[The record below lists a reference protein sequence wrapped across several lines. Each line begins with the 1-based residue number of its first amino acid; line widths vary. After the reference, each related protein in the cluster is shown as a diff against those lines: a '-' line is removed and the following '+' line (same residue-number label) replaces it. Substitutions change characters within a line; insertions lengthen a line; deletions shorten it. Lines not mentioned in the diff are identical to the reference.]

1 MHQGRDDDLIENL
14 IPWSSAGGI
23 GGAIPAK
30 STGMTSIESRVG
42 ARRLPVGAE
51 VLGSETVHFRVWAP
65 RRRTV
70 HVVVEKESG
79 DELRAVALDR
89 EAGGYFSGLVED
101 ASEGMLYRYRL
112 DQGDR
117 FPDPASRF
125 QPQGPHGPSMIV
137 GPGKFRWTDDRWDG
151 PTLTGAVLYEMHVGT
166 FTREGTW
173 SGAERELSR
182 LAELGVTV
190 IELMPVADFPGRFG
204 WGYDGVNLF
213 APTRLY
219 GTPDEFR
226 HFVDRAHAE
235 GLAVILD
242 VVFNHFGPD
251 GNYLPQ
257 FSPYYISERHRTEWG
272 PAINFDGPDS
282 EPVREYATANAGYWI
297 DEFHLDGLRLDAT
310 QSIFDD
316 SEGHIIGEVC
326 ERVRAA
332 AAPRSTLIVG
342 ENEPQCVRLLRSS
355 LDGGYGVDALWN
367 DDWHHTA
374 RVAVTGRHEA
384 YYTDYRGTPQEFVS
398 AAKYGFLYQGQ
409 YYTWQKQRRGTPT
422 HGIDAARFV
431 HFLQNHDQVANSASG
446 ARGHELAPPG
456 RWRALTA
463 LLLLGPQ
470 TPMLFQGQ
478 EFGSSSPF
486 LYFADHAPELAR
498 KVQEGRTKFLL
509 QFASIAQSEV
519 RERLA
524 DPSDAD
530 TFQRSKLDHE
540 ERHRH
545 AEMWALHVD
554 LIRLRR
560 DDPVLAAQGTQGL
573 DGAVLSASAFLL
585 RYFARNG
592 EDRLLLVNVGAALD
606 FDPAPEPLLAPPAAM
621 RWEVR
626 WSSEDPR
633 YGGVGMPP
641 IDDERN
647 WHLPGESA
655 ALLIA
660 TREPGR

>member
-1 MHQGRDDDLIENL
+1 
-14 IPWSSAGGI
+14 
-23 GGAIPAK
+23 
-30 STGMTSIESRVG
+30 MTSIESRVG

-51 VLGSETVHFRVWAP
+51 VVGPETVHFRVWAP

-70 HVVVEKESG
+70 RVVVESAAGK
-79 DELRAVALDR
+79 ELRSVALDR
-89 EAGGYFSGLVED
+89 EAGGYFAGLVED

-125 QPQGPHGPSMIV
+125 QPQGPHGPSMV
-137 GPGKFRWTDDRWDG
+137 VDPGKFRWTDEDWGG
-151 PTLTGAVLYEMHVGT
+151 PTLPGAVIYEMHVGT
-166 FTREGTW
+166 FTPEGTW
-173 SGAERELSR
+173 TAAERHLSA
-182 LAELGVTV
+182 LAELGITV

-204 WGYDGVNLF
+204 WGYDGVDLF

-219 GTPDEFR
+219 GSPDEFR
-226 HFVDRAHAE
+226 HFTDRAHGE

-242 VVFNHFGPD
+242 VVYNHVGPD
-251 GNYLPQ
+251 GNYLAQ

-272 PAINFDGPDS
+272 PAINFDGPQC
-282 EPVREYATANAGYWI
+282 EPVREFAIANAGYWI

-316 SEGHIIGEVC
+316 SKTHIIVEVC
-326 ERVRAA
+326 ERARAA
-332 AAPRSTLIVG
+332 AGTRSTLIVG
-342 ENEPQCVRLLRSS
+342 ENEPQDVRLLRPPRE
-355 LDGGYGVDALWN
+355 GGYGLDAVWN

-374 RVAVTGRHEA
+374 AVAVTGRHEA

-409 YYTWQKQRRGTPT
+409 HYSWQKQRRGTPT
-422 HGIDAARFV
+422 RGIDAARFV

-478 EFGSSSPF
+478 EFGTSSPF
-486 LYFADHAPELAR
+486 LYFADHIPELAQ
-498 KVQEGRTKFLL
+498 KVREGRTKFLL
-509 QFASIAQSEV
+509 QFPSIAQSEV
-519 RERLA
+519 RNRLA
-524 DPSDAD
+524 DPSDPD
-530 TFQRSKLDHE
+530 TFERSKLDHE
-540 ERHRH
+540 ERERRL
-545 AEMWALHVD
+545 EMLALHRD
-554 LIRLRR
+554 LLRLRR
-560 DDPVLAAQGTQGL
+560 DDPVLAAQATQGV
-573 DGAVLSASAFLL
+573 DGAVLSTSAFAL
-585 RYFARNG
+585 RFFA
-592 EDRLLLVNVGAALD
+592 ESDQDRLLLVNVGAALD
-606 FDPAPEPLLAPPAAM
+606 FDPAPEPLLAPPVAM
-621 RWEVR
+621 RWELR

-633 YGGVGMPP
+633 YGGEGMPP
-641 IDDERN
+641 IEDENN

-655 ALLIA
+655 VLLIA
-660 TREPGR
+660 ARASRR

>member
-1 MHQGRDDDLIENL
+1 
-14 IPWSSAGGI
+14 
-23 GGAIPAK
+23 
-30 STGMTSIESRVG
+30 MTSIESRVG

-51 VLGSETVHFRVWAP
+51 VLGLETVHFRVWAP
-65 RRRTV
+65 RHRAV
-70 HVVVEKESG
+70 HVVLEGASG
-79 DELRAVALDR
+79 KELRAVPLDR
-89 EAGGYFSGLVED
+89 EAGGYFAGMVED

-112 DQGDR
+112 DHGDR

-125 QPQGPHGPSMIV
+125 QPEGPHGPSMIV
-137 GPGKFRWTDDRWDG
+137 DPGKFRWTDEDWGG
-151 PTLTGAVLYEMHVGT
+151 PTLPGAVIYEMHVGT

-173 SGAERELSR
+173 AAAEHELGE
-182 LAELGVTV
+182 LAELGITV
-190 IELMPVADFPGRFG
+190 IELMPVADFPGQFG
-204 WGYDGVNLF
+204 WGYDGVDLF

-219 GTPDEFR
+219 GTPDDFR

-235 GLAVILD
+235 GLGVILD
-242 VVFNHFGPD
+242 VVYNHLGPD
-251 GNYLPQ
+251 GNYLPK
-257 FSPYYISERHRTEWG
+257 FSPDYVSERHRTEWG
-272 PAINFDGPDS
+272 PAINFDGPEC
-282 EPVREYATANAGYWI
+282 EPVREFALANAGYWV

-316 SEGHIIGEVC
+316 SSPHIIEELC
-326 ERVRAA
+326 ERVRGAGGR
-332 AAPRSTLIVG
+332 RSTLIVG
-342 ENEPQCVRLLRSS
+342 ENEPQHVRLLRSPR
-355 LDGGYGVDALWN
+355 DGGYGVDALWN

-374 RVAVTGRHEA
+374 TVAVTGRHEA

-398 AAKYGFLYQGQ
+398 SAKYGFLYQGQ
-409 YYTWQKQRRGTPT
+409 FYSWQKQRRGTPT
-422 HGIDAARFV
+422 RGIDAARFV

-478 EFGSSSPF
+478 EFGASSPF

-498 KVQEGRTKFLL
+498 KVRDGRTKFLL

-519 RERLA
+519 RDRLA
-524 DPSDAD
+524 DPSDAG
-530 TFQRSKLDHE
+530 TFERSKLDHGE
-540 ERHRH
+540 RERHV
-545 AEMWALHVD
+545 EMVALHRD

-560 DDPVLAAQGTQGL
+560 SDPVLATQATQGV
-573 DGAVLSASAFLL
+573 DGAVLSTSAFVL
-585 RYFARNG
+585 RFFSEKG
-592 EDRLLLVNVGAALD
+592 DDRLLLVNVGAALD
-606 FDPAPEPLLAPPAAM
+606 FDPAPEPLLAPPLAM

-633 YGGVGMPP
+633 YGGEGMPP
-641 IDDERN
+641 LEDGKN

-655 ALLIA
+655 VLLIA
-660 TREPGR
+660 TSGSQG